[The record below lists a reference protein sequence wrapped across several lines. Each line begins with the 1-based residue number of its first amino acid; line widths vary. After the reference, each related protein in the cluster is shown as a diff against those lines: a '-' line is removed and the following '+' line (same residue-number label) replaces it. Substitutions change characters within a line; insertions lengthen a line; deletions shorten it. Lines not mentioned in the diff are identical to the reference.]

1 MSETESPG
9 KTVNC
14 GLACEGDMLI
24 VEVLGKDH
32 SKGQELRIL
41 HRQDSVP
48 YQAIDDQLEHEV
60 LDSSVLRVWPWAA
73 APQANVALEI
83 AAEQGDPLRIPLYS
97 LPDVTPRQFVRQKLI
112 LAPLVPLTLVE
123 REEPIAGVP
132 GQQMVS
138 ARAGYLYL
146 FRNNQLWR
154 EIELSQDEAGRLRFR
169 DIPVN
174 DYRDEG
180 QQRLSA
186 DKRKP
191 SSVPLEEIW
200 VPVRYH
206 TTSATY
212 ASDVRVAWSE
222 VQWSAARIEFLEK
235 DSEAFS
241 ERTQRIV
248 QRPDARW
255 HRGFAELVPLD
266 EVAPQRGRQP
276 LLEEQVPSTFD
287 FLTDLEGSY
296 GLACYE
302 QAKEEQKN
310 FFTGGEDAE
319 SAWRESQYRN
329 TDLGPTA
336 AIRKMVL
343 QDIVNEMDEDPAAGE
358 SSRLVWESVGE
369 SDDIFESCRKRGVLG
384 IVVYDE
390 LFEIRKAMAR
400 TSSGMLYQ
408 KSIREWVRRQ
418 PHYESAELVEQ
429 TVLPEVLGG
438 QPNPLN
444 KHARHLDLS
453 LTSKLEMALHRA
465 YRAHGINTIK
475 SAQRRLLALLQDGRN
490 QARLADL
497 FSLEG
502 GDYQSGFVL
511 AGQLF
516 SVLQYDAESADK
528 PWLAGSNPDCSTRC
542 TGRLTDPDDS
552 PDRAGSELILEI
564 AKEGSSHP
572 LHAMLYPQA
581 EAVPL
586 SEPYELPEF
595 EPNPGDG
602 RFRPEAFAQLDLED
616 QLPAQEDLQT
626 MEAASM
632 VALAEQGAFDMLG
645 FLRVTTKAL
654 DGISGQLM
662 GQFNKALQSVHG
674 ELIRIDLD
682 IHGPMVRALK
692 AMNPTLLGELLF
704 LPQGSQGMSM
714 VLLGVEDPEIG
725 LRNGLTEAERD
736 YFNRNNHSGRF
747 LGEIQDGEGR
757 TVGSTNPNRVPGG
770 VGADESGRFY
780 AFMAPA
786 NSDLVKNYREVRA
799 EVSRQRSVGKTLDRL
814 GLPYVVLGFELW
826 NVNNEKARFDEV
838 LRSRGQV
845 RAQLGDYSAKGDLAV
860 AAIAVSEQLSKRLA
874 KSTLIARQM
883 DRVVFNVQK
892 AVSTGRISQ
901 AVGSQLPRAITL
913 RMVSVSLLAVLD
925 AGIRA
930 ADSIH
935 YLRTG
940 QTSSAAAM
948 GGATAGALMSGWASI
963 SLMGAAKAG
972 GAGAVLGL
980 STPVGWIV
988 LGVGLTLAIAGSV
1001 AASLLEDD
1009 ELEAWLKNGP
1019 FGEYRNLSY
1028 EHLWG
1033 EAPEIDDVA
1042 SDDEASQESSSSF
1055 WSWLPWVDNTPDIPA
1070 LKPVPE
1076 REAFYRL
1083 ANILAGVQI
1092 IESLHHVD
1100 SAEARR
1106 LAEANLHRD
1115 GATPSQGEV
1124 DALHDELAKANF
1136 RVVIR
1141 SNLVSILG
1149 DAALKVHIRRFKEIH
1164 RPNPAS
1170 GGTTVVKTELQESQ
1184 DGDWWIHRRFLP
1196 DGVEYWLETPR
1207 PMGLVFH
1214 EWKIRARMVA
1224 DLGTDRE
1231 YVFPAPPVSDPLVYQ
1246 EARHGNHEAP
1256 DFTRDD
1262 VAFWAAMT
1270 TNRRALSVRAHRLS
1284 SSTVEEASDA

>member
-1 MSETESPG
+1 MSETESPRN
-9 KTVNC
+9 TESC
-14 GLACEGDMLI
+14 GPACEGDVLI
-24 VEVLGKDH
+24 VEILGKDH
-32 SKGQELRIL
+32 PSGQELRL
-41 HRQDSVP
+41 LQHQESTP
-48 YQAIDDQLEHEV
+48 YQTIDDQLEHEV
-60 LDSSVLRVWPWAA
+60 LDSSVLRVWPWDE
-73 APQANVALEI
+73 APQADVALEI
-83 AAEQGDPLRIPLYS
+83 AAEQGDSLRIPLYT
-97 LPDVTPRQFVRQKLI
+97 LPEVTPRQFVRQKLI

-132 GQQMVS
+132 GQQIVS
-138 ARAGYLYL
+138 ARSGYLYL
-146 FRNNQLWR
+146 FRNNRLWR
-154 EIELSQDEAGRLRFR
+154 EIRLSRDEDGRLWFR
-169 DIPVN
+169 DVPVSA
-174 DYRDEG
+174 YRSEV

-186 DKRKP
+186 NKRLP
-191 SSVPLEEIW
+191 TSVPLEEIW
-200 VPVRYH
+200 VPVNYY

-212 ASDVRVAWSE
+212 VSDVRVAWSE
-222 VQWSAARIEFLEK
+222 VQWSAARIEFLEN

-255 HRGFAELVPLD
+255 HRRFAELVALD

-302 QAKEEQKN
+302 LAAEEQEN
-310 FFTGGEDAE
+310 FFAGGENAE

-336 AIRKMVL
+336 AIRNMVL
-343 QDIVNEMDEDPAAGE
+343 QDLANEAQEDAAAGE
-358 SSRLVWESVGE
+358 SSRLVWENIGKSG
-369 SDDIFESCRKRGVLG
+369 DIFESGRKRGLMG

-400 TSSGMLYQ
+400 TSSGILYQ
-408 KSIREWVRRQ
+408 KSIREWASRQ
-418 PHYESAELVEQ
+418 PHYQSAELVEQ
-429 TVLPEVLGG
+429 TVLPENLGG

-453 LTSKLEMALHRA
+453 LTGKLEKALHRA
-465 YRAHGINTIK
+465 YRAHGMNTIK
-475 SAQRRLLALLQDGRN
+475 SAQKRLLALLKDGEN

-502 GDYQSGFVL
+502 GDYQSGFL
-511 AGQLF
+511 LSGQLF
-516 SVLQYDAESADK
+516 SVLQYDSESADK
-528 PWLAGSNPDCSTRC
+528 PWLAGTNPDCSTRC
-542 TGRLTDPDDS
+542 TGTLTEPDDT
-552 PDRAGSELILEI
+552 PARQGSELILEI
-564 AKEGSSHP
+564 AREGSVHP
-572 LHAMLYPQA
+572 LHAMLYPQS

-586 SEPYELPEF
+586 SEPYERPES

-602 RFRPEAFAQLDLED
+602 RFRPSAFAQLDVEES
-616 QLPAQEDLQT
+616 LPAQEDLQT
-626 MEAASM
+626 IEAASL
-632 VALAEQGAFDMLG
+632 VALADHGAFNTVG
-645 FLRVTTKAL
+645 FLRMTTKAL

-662 GQFNKALQSVHG
+662 GQFNKALQSVYG
-674 ELIRIDLD
+674 ELVRIDLD

-704 LPQGSQGMSM
+704 LPQGSQGMNM

-725 LRNGLTEAERD
+725 LRNGLTDAERD

-747 LGEIQDGEGR
+747 HGEIQDADGR
-757 TVGSTNPNRVPGG
+757 TIGSTNPNRVPGG
-770 VGADESGRFY
+770 VNGDESGRFY

-786 NSDLVKNYREVRA
+786 KSDLVKNYRDVRA
-799 EVSRQRSVGKTLDRL
+799 QISQQRSLGKALDRL

-826 NVNNEKARFDEV
+826 NLNNEWSRFSELSRTRGAARSVAGF
-838 LRSRGQV
+838 
-845 RAQLGDYSAKGDLAV
+845 ASAGGDLIMASM
-860 AAIAVSEQLSKRLA
+860 AVSEQLTKKIVGSELVSR
-874 KSTLIARQM
+874 TM
-883 DRVVFNVQK
+883 NYVVFDVQN
-892 AVSTGRISQ
+892 AAATGRL
-901 AVGSQLPRAITL
+901 LPSLARVLPSAITIRL
-913 RMVSVSLLAVLD
+913 VSVSILSVLD

-940 QTSSAAAM
+940 QTASALAM
-948 GGATAGALMSGWASI
+948 GSATAGALMSGWASI

-988 LGVGLTLAIAGSV
+988 LGVGLTLVATGSV

-1019 FGEYRNLSY
+1019 FGEYRNSTY

-1033 EAPEIDDVA
+1033 EAPEIDDLVV
-1042 SDDEASQESSSSF
+1042 DEGASQESSSSF
-1055 WSWLPWVDNTPDIPA
+1055 WSRLPWVENTPENTT

-1083 ANILAGVQI
+1083 ANILAGVHI
-1092 IESLHHVD
+1092 VESLHNVD

-1106 LAEANLHRD
+1106 LAEANLDSD
-1115 GATPSQGEV
+1115 GTTPSRGEV
-1124 DALHDELAKANF
+1124 DALHDELVKANF
-1136 RVVIR
+1136 RVVVR
-1141 SNLVSILG
+1141 SNLLGILG
-1149 DAALKVHIRRFKEIH
+1149 DAALKVHIRRFKEVH
-1164 RPNPAS
+1164 RPNPGS
-1170 GGTTVVKTELQESQ
+1170 GGTTVVKTELQDSP

-1196 DGVEYWLETPR
+1196 DGIEYWLETPR
-1207 PMGLVFH
+1207 PAGLEFH

-1224 DLGTDRE
+1224 DLGSDRE
-1231 YVFPAPPVSDPLVYQ
+1231 YVFPAPLISDPLVY
-1246 EARHGNHEAP
+1246 EETRHGNHEAP
-1256 DFTRDD
+1256 DFTSDNTP
-1262 VAFWAAMT
+1262 FWACLT
-1270 TNRRALSVRAHRLS
+1270 TDRRALNIRAHCQRN
-1284 SSTVEEASDA
+1284 TVEESSDV